1 MRTDCFYITFRGA
14 VRAGWSMCKSALMFC
29 SPLFGE
35 EALVMEFYC
44 LKRAKNNSY
53 GIIYIIANVT
63 ISLNY
68 ILLSVFISKH
78 K

>member
-1 MRTDCFYITFRGA
+1 
-14 VRAGWSMCKSALMFC
+14 
-29 SPLFGE
+29 
-35 EALVMEFYC
+35 MEFYC
-44 LKRAKNNSY
+44 LKRAKNNNY
-53 GIIYIIANVT
+53 GIIYIVANVT

>member
-1 MRTDCFYITFRGA
+1 
-14 VRAGWSMCKSALMFC
+14 
-29 SPLFGE
+29 
-35 EALVMEFYC
+35 MEFYC

-68 ILLSVFISKH
+68 ILLSVFISKQ